1 MRTGVIRLNGHQ
13 LEYELRPLASQQGY
27 EAWVRT
33 APGREWT
40 RIGVGD
46 SAFVSEDAA
55 LKGIKYGAVEIS
67 ARRLQA

>member
-1 MRTGVIRLNGHQ
+1 MRTGVIRLNGYR
-13 LEYELRPLASQQGY
+13 LEYELRPLAARKGY

-33 APGREWT
+33 APQHEWT

-55 LKGIKYGAVEIS
+55 LKGIRYAAGEIS

>member
-1 MRTGVIRLNGHQ
+1 MTTGVIRLNGYR
-13 LEYELRPLASQQGY
+13 LEYELRPLAARQGF

-33 APGREWT
+33 APHHQWT

-46 SAFVSEDAA
+46 SAFISEDAA
-55 LKGIKYGAVEIS
+55 LKGIRYAAGEIS